1 MTRMLFATAALCALP
16 AIASADETLKYRA
29 ALHVIAANNQD
40 VGDADGH
47 TMGVIKGQGLAMLPD
62 GGYGQSTF
70 VSTIDYVHGNGQ
82 FIVYQNFT
90 LSDGSA
96 LWVRGIGQ
104 ATVQGK
110 ETDLKV
116 PITIIGGTGKYAGAK
131 GDGLV
136 TGTRLAVMP
145 NAGAEIVMDG
155 VLNIKTGAVAA
166 GK

>member
-1 MTRMLFATAALCALP
+1 
-16 AIASADETLKYRA
+16 
-29 ALHVIAANNQD
+29 
-40 VGDADGH
+40 
-47 TMGVIKGQGLAMLPD
+47 MGVIKGQGLAMLPD

-90 LSDGSA
+90 LGDGSV
-96 LWVRGIGQ
+96 LWVRGVGQ
-104 ATVQGK
+104 ATVQGNA
-110 ETDLKV
+110 TDLKV
-116 PITIIGGTGKYAGAK
+116 PITIIGGKGKYAGAK

-136 TGTRLAVMP
+136 TGTRLAVLP

>member
-1 MTRMLFATAALCALP
+1 MPRKKR
-16 AIASADETLKYRA
+16 SK
-29 ALHVIAANNQD
+29 Q
-40 VGDADGH
+40 
-47 TMGVIKGQGLAMLPD
+47 
-62 GGYGQSTF
+62 TF
-70 VSTIDYVHGNGQ
+70 KHP
-82 FIVYQNFT
+82 NFT
-90 LSDGSA
+90 LSDGSV

-104 ATVQGK
+104 ATVQGR

-116 PITIIGGTGKYAGAK
+116 PITIIGGKGKYAEAK

-155 VLNIKTGAVAA
+155 VLNIKTGARAA